1 MLDHE
6 YTTEIDKVLDNE
18 KLDPQEILDRLYGL
32 QKVRRMSKVK
42 IASIPCIGNCES
54 FRSSGSCTWCK
65 ARYEPIYKATS
76 GEYKGKV
83 IFSKG

>member
-42 IASIPCIGNCES
+42 IASIPCIGN
-54 FRSSGSCTWCK
+54 
-65 ARYEPIYKATS
+65 
-76 GEYKGKV
+76 
-83 IFSKG
+83 